1 MNKITS
7 KYGIIAVEAACA
19 ASKGV
24 HPEMAW
30 KASAAKIF
38 PNSPASEHKGCPKSA
53 FLGLAELGEIAGV
66 KSKSIDNKRYADSTP
81 KCNSFSITRLKPP
94 ASSRLALTDKMTR
107 FEVCRGIQV
116 W

>member
-1 MNKITS
+1 MKKTTS

-19 ASKGV
+19 ASNGV

-81 KCNSFSITRLKPP
+81 KCNSFFYFVNK
-94 ASSRLALTDKMTR
+94 
-107 FEVCRGIQV
+107 
-116 W
+116 